1 LKKNHEFQFLNK
13 IILKDEIEK
22 KTKKNELLEG
32 EIEENN
38 YSIKKEPKKIN
49 QVNLDQSIKLE
60 T

>member
-1 LKKNHEFQFLNK
+1 MKLK
-13 IILKDEIEK
+13 K